1 MKRIINILAL
11 AVLSLV
17 LSSGDCSKDNM
28 GYVIPP
34 PSSHS
39 GGGSSTN
46 PGGTGDQQ
54 ETDPGAGTEPGTGT
68 DPGTGTEPGTG
79 TNPGTGTDPQPGT
92 GTLCTDIG
100 QTPIVLAYFT
110 EYTETL
116 PEVSLLTHINYA
128 HGRFGNPKTGD
139 GGIVITESKQAPISK
154 VVALK
159 SQNPKLKVMLMIGG
173 WGAHADGFSMMARDA
188 AKRTAFC
195 KSVKALLDKHK
206 LDGVDIDWEYP
217 TQSADNETGCDPSD
231 TQNFNLVLKEL
242 RETLGT
248 GKIISFAS
256 SSSAKYVDWKTAMT
270 YLDYVNVMTYD
281 MGAAPNGHNSPLHKG
296 TKFTHRSWDES
307 IDAHVKGG
315 VPKERMV
322 MGVPFYGKAE
332 KNPSDANKVFVDS
345 KGNTGYSIKY
355 KDIVP
360 IVSNGTYM
368 GVEVKRKL
376 HRVWDAASMVPY
388 LADESGRNCLSYDDP
403 ESVEAKGVYVKNGGL
418 LGAMFWEYR
427 GDTDKHDLLKALVK
441 GVYGKETVL

>member
-1 MKRIINILAL
+1 MKRIVNILAFTLL
-11 AVLSLV
+11 ALV
-17 LSSGDCSKDNM
+17 LSSGNCSKDNT

-34 PSSHS
+34 PSRPGS
-39 GGGSSTN
+39 GSSTQ
-46 PGGTGDQQ
+46 PGGSGSGEQPGGN
-54 ETDPGAGTEPGTGT
+54 TDPGT
-68 DPGTGTEPGTG
+68 DPGS
-79 TNPGTGTDPQPGT
+79 GTDPQPQA

-100 QTPIVLAYFT
+100 QSPIVLAYFT

-154 VVALK
+154 VIALK
-159 SQNPKLKVMLMIGG
+159 SQNPKLKVCLMIGG

-217 TQSADNETGCDPSD
+217 TRSADNETGADPSD
-231 TQNFNLVLKEL
+231 TKNFNLVLKEL
-242 RETLGT
+242 RETIGT
-248 GKIISFAS
+248 DKTISYAS
-256 SSSAKYVDWKTAMT
+256 SSSHPEYVDWATAIN
-270 YLDYVNVMTYD
+270 YIDYVNVMTYD
-281 MGAAPNGHNSPLHKG
+281 MGAAPDSHNSPLHRG
-296 TKFTHRSWDES
+296 TRFNQSSWDES
-307 IDAHVKGG
+307 VSKHEKAGI
-315 VPKERMV
+315 PKARMV

-332 KNPSDANKVFVDS
+332 KTPSEANKVFVD
-345 KGNTGYSIKY
+345 KNGKLGYSIKY

-360 IVSNGTYM
+360 IVQNGTYM

-427 GDTDKHDLLKALVK
+427 GDTDNHDLLKALVK
-441 GVYGKETVL
+441 GVYGKDTVL

>member
-1 MKRIINILAL
+1 MKKLLIAL
-11 AVLSLV
+11 WLLLSLGV
-17 LSSGDCSKDNM
+17 MACTKGGGGLVIAPPGTKPSSGQT
-28 GYVIPP
+28 P
-34 PSSHS
+34 S
-39 GGGSSTN
+39 GGSEN
-46 PGGTGDQQ
+46 PGNGGN
-54 ETDPGAGTEPGTGT
+54 ETPEP
-68 DPGTGTEPGTG
+68 E
-79 TNPGTGTDPQPGT
+79 

-110 EYTETL
+110 EYTEVL

-128 HGRFGNPKTGD
+128 HGRFKNPKTGD

-159 SQNPKLKVMLMIGG
+159 SQNPQLKVMLMIGG

-195 KSVKALLDKHK
+195 KSVKQLLDFHK

-217 TQSADNETGCDPSD
+217 TQSADNETGCDPQD

-256 SSSAKYVDWKTAMT
+256 SSSGRYVDWKTAMQ

-281 MGAAPNGHNSPLHKG
+281 MGAAPDGHNSPLHKG
-296 TKFTHRSWDES
+296 DRFTHRSWDES
-307 IDAHVKGG
+307 VKAHVDGG
-315 VPKERMV
+315 VPKNRQV

-332 KNPSDANKVFVDS
+332 KKPSDANKVFVDS
-345 KGNTGYSIKY
+345 KGNLGYSIKY

-360 IVSNGTYM
+360 IVKDGTYM
-368 GVEVKRKL
+368 GVALKRKL
-376 HRVWDAASMVPY
+376 HRVWDSKSMVPY
-388 LADESGRNCLSYDDP
+388 MADDAGRNYLSYDDP
-403 ESVEAKGVYVKNGGL
+403 ESVEAKGLYVKNNGM

-427 GDTDKHDLLKALVK
+427 GDTDNHDLLKALVK